1 MVSIAFK
8 GLFKSRYYLI
18 IDVHMQAAWSDA
30 AIIEALRRKGYKAT
44 SQRIAICRFAVRSR
58 DHPTAQRI
66 YGEVKL
72 VHPTVS
78 LATVYKTLHV
88 LNELRLV
95 QELPFAEGET
105 RFDSYVQPHANLVCR
120 GCGNISDVDDPVTEE
135 MVARIAAK
143 ARFTLT
149 GQRLDIYG
157 LCEKCGRKT
166 RPRPTIRKDRQRS

>member
-1 MVSIAFK
+1 
-8 GLFKSRYYLI
+8 
-18 IDVHMQAAWSDA
+18 MQATWSDA
-30 AIIEALRRKGYKAT
+30 AIIEALRKKGYKAT
-44 SQRIAICRFAVRSR
+44 SQRIAICRFAVRNR

-78 LATVYKTLHV
+78 LATVYNTLHV

-120 GCGNISDVDDPVTEE
+120 GCGRISDVDDPVTRE

-157 LCEKCGRKT
+157 LCERCGRKNKLG
-166 RPRPTIRKDRQRS
+166 PSIGKDRQRS